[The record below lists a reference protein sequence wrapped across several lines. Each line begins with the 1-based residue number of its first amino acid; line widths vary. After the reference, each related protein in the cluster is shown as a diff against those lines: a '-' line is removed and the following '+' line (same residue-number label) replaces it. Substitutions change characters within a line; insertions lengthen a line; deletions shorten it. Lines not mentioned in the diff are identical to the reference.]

1 MVDPAPLCSINTT
14 LNTSTRE
21 RKKEKKT
28 KDRERGGERG
38 KKTGFKTRGDLREKD
53 RGEQGVQKAK
63 PLDNERRES
72 KTKHQKK
79 RSGRLCLAASWSF
92 CP

>member
-1 MVDPAPLCSINTT
+1 LPDKYHSQHKHQ
-14 LNTSTRE
+14 RE
-21 RKKEKKT
+21 EKRKEKKRQREREGG
-28 KDRERGGERG
+28 RERGGERG

-79 RSGRLCLAASWSF
+79 GSGRLCLAASWSF

>member
-1 MVDPAPLCSINTT
+1 LPDKYHSQHKHQREEKRKENKRQ
-14 LNTSTRE
+14 RE
-21 RKKEKKT
+21 RE
-28 KDRERGGERG
+28 GGERG

-79 RSGRLCLAASWSF
+79 GSGRLCLAASWSF